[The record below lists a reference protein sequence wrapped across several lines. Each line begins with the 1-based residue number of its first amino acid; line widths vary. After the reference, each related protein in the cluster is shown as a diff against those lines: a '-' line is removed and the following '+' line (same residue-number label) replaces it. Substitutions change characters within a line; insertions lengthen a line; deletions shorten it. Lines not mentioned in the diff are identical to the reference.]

1 MDIIQGSP
9 AVSTF
14 RLEKI
19 IKALSDEGIKVSSIS
34 THFVHL
40 VDTKE
45 ALTDK
50 EQSVLQKILSYGPSK
65 ADSKDE
71 GELFFVI
78 PRVGTISP
86 WATKATDIAHNCG
99 LTKILRIE
107 RGIAYYVVKQ
117 GGALTDAEK
126 QKVKA
131 LIHDR
136 MMENVLPSLEEG
148 AALFEKQSPKPFKTV
163 ALTTGGMDALK
174 VANVELG
181 LALSEPEMEY
191 LLDSFKG
198 IGRDP
203 TDIEL
208 YMFAQMNSEH
218 CRHKV
223 FGADWVIDGKKED
236 KSLFGMI
243 KNTFEQTSDYVLSA
257 YKDNAAVMEGS
268 KAVVSSLI
276 QIMSGLTMKRICLF

>member
-1 MDIIQGSP
+1 MDIILGSP

-19 IKALSDEGIKVSSIS
+19 IQSLVKDGIRVRSIN

-40 VDTKE
+40 VDLKE
-45 ALTDK
+45 TLTD
-50 EQSVLQKILSYGPSK
+50 EESSVLKKILSYGPSK
-65 ADSKDE
+65 SDTESE

-78 PRVGTISP
+78 PRIGTISP

-99 LTKILRIE
+99 LNKILRIE
-107 RGIAYYVVKQ
+107 RGIAYYIQKEQ
-117 GGALTDAEK
+117 GSFDEK
-126 QKVKA
+126 EKKIISA

-136 MMENVLPSLEEG
+136 MMENVLPSFD
-148 AALFEKQSPKPFKTV
+148 AAAKLFEKQTPKPFKTV
-163 ALTTGGMDALK
+163 ALTTQGMNALR

-191 LLDSFKG
+191 LLESFKG

-223 FGADWVIDGKKED
+223 FSAEWEIDGQKQD
-236 KSLFGMI
+236 NSLFGMI
-243 KNTFEQTSDYVLSA
+243 KNTYEATPDYVLSA

-268 KAVVSSLI
+268 CA
-276 QIMSGLTMKRICLF
+276 GRFFPNPNHEWAYH

>member
-19 IKALSDEGIKVSSIS
+19 IKALSDEDIKVSSIS

-65 ADSKDE
+65 AESKDE

-131 LIHDR
+131 LIHHR
-136 MMENVLPSLEEG
+136 MM
-148 AALFEKQSPKPFKTV
+148 
-163 ALTTGGMDALK
+163 
-174 VANVELG
+174 
-181 LALSEPEMEY
+181 
-191 LLDSFKG
+191 
-198 IGRDP
+198 
-203 TDIEL
+203 
-208 YMFAQMNSEH
+208 
-218 CRHKV
+218 
-223 FGADWVIDGKKED
+223 
-236 KSLFGMI
+236 
-243 KNTFEQTSDYVLSA
+243 
-257 YKDNAAVMEGS
+257 
-268 KAVVSSLI
+268 
-276 QIMSGLTMKRICLF
+276 